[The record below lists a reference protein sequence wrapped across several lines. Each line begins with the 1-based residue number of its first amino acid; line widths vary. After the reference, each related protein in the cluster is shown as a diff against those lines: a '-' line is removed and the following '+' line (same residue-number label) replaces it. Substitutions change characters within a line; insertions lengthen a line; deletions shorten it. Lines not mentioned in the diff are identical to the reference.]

1 MNMHVHIYIESGIH
15 IYNAIYLCRAEAA
28 LLAEKARVL
37 RDVAEELYLQDKVKR
52 HQSATE
58 AEFERIQRDLEEEE
72 LRLKEAER

>member
-1 MNMHVHIYIESGIH
+1 
-15 IYNAIYLCRAEAA
+15 

-37 RDVAEELYLQDKVKR
+37 RDAAEELYLQDKVKR